1 MPAPA
6 PATTSLAYDPVK
18 AAFYGRFVN
27 AAYTMY
33 DNHQTTRRRRP

>member
-6 PATTSLAYDPVK
+6 PATTSLAYDPLK

-33 DNHQTTRRRRP
+33 DNIQTTRRRRP